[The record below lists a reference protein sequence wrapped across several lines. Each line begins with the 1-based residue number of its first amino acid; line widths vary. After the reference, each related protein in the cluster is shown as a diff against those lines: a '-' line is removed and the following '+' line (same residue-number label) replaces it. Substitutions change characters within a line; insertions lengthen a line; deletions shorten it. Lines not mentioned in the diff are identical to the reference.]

1 MAGGRVF
8 TNGPANNISNMN
20 MLFHNQQQQQIP
32 RANNTS
38 QQPLDSLFL
47 SSSSSVP
54 FFGSRSMVSFED
66 VQGGKRCNRSFFTGF
81 DLDENG
87 ADEMDEYFHQS
98 EKKRRLSVD
107 QVQFLEKSFE
117 VENKLEPD
125 RKIKIAKDLGLQPR
139 QVAIWFQNRRAR
151 WKTKQLEKDYET
163 LNDSYKSLKTDY
175 DNILKEKERLQAEVA
190 SLSEKVVAKEKLQEG
205 KFKQGESE
213 TKELL
218 QKPLMNSVSDEGEGS
233 KLSIVETC
241 NKIEDISS
249 ARSDILDCDS
259 PRYTDGV
266 LETCD
271 SSYVF
276 EHEYQSDLSSQDEE
290 DNLLPP
296 YNIFTK
302 LEDVNYSDPPH
313 GSSSFGFQE
322 EDHHTLW
329 PWSNY

>member
-8 TNGPANNISNMN
+8 SNAPANISNMN
-20 MLFHNQQQQQIP
+20 MNILLQNQQQTP
-32 RANNTS
+32 RGNSS
-38 QQPLDSLFL
+38 QQSLDSLFL
-47 SSSSSVP
+47 SSSAS

-66 VQGGKRCNRSFFTGF
+66 VQGRKRCNRSFFGGF

-87 ADEMDEYFHQS
+87 EDEMDEYFHQS

-117 VENKLEPD
+117 EDNKLEPE
-125 RKIKIAKDLGLQPR
+125 RKTKLAKDLGLQPR

-151 WKTKQLEKDYET
+151 WKTKQLEKDYDS
-163 LNDSYKSLKTDY
+163 LNDSFESLKTDY
-175 DNILKEKERLQAEVA
+175 DNLLKEKDRLQSEVA
-190 SLSEKVVAKEKLQEG
+190 SLTEKVLAREKQEG

-213 TKELL
+213 TKEFLHEPPMN
-218 QKPLMNSVSDEGEGS
+218 KPLVDSVSEGEGS
-233 KLSIVETC
+233 KLSIVEAC
-241 NKIEDISS
+241 NNNKHEDISS

-266 LETCD
+266 LETGD
-271 SSYVF
+271 SSYAF
-276 EHEYQSDLSSQDEE
+276 EHEYQSDLSQDEE

-296 YNIFTK
+296 YIFTK

-313 GSSSFGFQE
+313 NSSSYEFQE
-322 EDHHTLW
+322 EDHHQALW
-329 PWSNY
+329 PWSY

>member
-8 TNGPANNISNMN
+8 TNGPANNSSNMN
-20 MLFHNQQQQQIP
+20 MLFHNQQQ
-32 RANNTS
+32 RLNNTS

-47 SSSSSVP
+47 SSSSSSVP

-87 ADEMDEYFHQS
+87 DDEMDEYFHQS

-163 LNDSYKSLKTDY
+163 LNDSFESLKTDY

-190 SLSEKVVAKEKLQEG
+190 SLTEKVLAKEKQEG
-205 KFKQGESE
+205 KLKHGESE

-218 QKPLMNSVSDEGEGS
+218 QKPLMNSISEGEGS
-233 KLSIVETC
+233 KLSIVEAC
-241 NKIEDISS
+241 NNNNNSNKLEDISS

-276 EHEYQSDLSSQDEE
+276 EHEYQSDLSQDEE

-313 GSSSFGFQE
+313 GSSTFGFQE